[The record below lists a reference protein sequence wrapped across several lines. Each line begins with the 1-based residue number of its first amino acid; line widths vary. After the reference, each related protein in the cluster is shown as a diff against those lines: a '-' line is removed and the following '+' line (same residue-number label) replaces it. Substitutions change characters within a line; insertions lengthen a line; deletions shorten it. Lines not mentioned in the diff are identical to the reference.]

1 MVDIIHDAYEK
12 YNSHIYFKPAFPLVY
27 MVLYMFY
34 YYTMLSPVY
43 SLSDRIS
50 DVINPYMA
58 MPYITGTIMLFV
70 SLMYDGLLL
79 KAIYLIMYVF
89 AVGFSFFLIFK
100 NTGNAEL
107 ILYMPHAIIM
117 AVNGFIWIMFDKYR
131 RP

>member
-58 MPYITGTIMLFV
+58 MPYI
-70 SLMYDGLLL
+70 
-79 KAIYLIMYVF
+79 MYVF

-117 AVNGFIWIMFDKYR
+117 AVNGFIWIMFEKYR